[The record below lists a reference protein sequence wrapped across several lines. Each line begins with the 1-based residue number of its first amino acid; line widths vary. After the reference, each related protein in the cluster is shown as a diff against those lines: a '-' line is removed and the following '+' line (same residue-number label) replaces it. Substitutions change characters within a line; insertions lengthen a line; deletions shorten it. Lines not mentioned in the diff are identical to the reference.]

1 MRFQHI
7 LKFLSEQNLHEC
19 GLIETPELKTV
30 IDLCMNYKA
39 CVLFSKNFYTFSE
52 IPVTNQVRD
61 IWSSFTVTPIPSRVN
76 CIRLLRLCS
85 VAFRASL
92 RCSMS
97 LHPWSSIS
105 TLIIRIKQAS
115 KINHLVPCMRPEFP
129 ILQLFCHCVLPG
141 VSLYT
146 PLRYVRKDLP
156 PPTCSQSRTNPVVS
170 TSRMP
175 CASAQKPFWHTSV
188 RLPTTSAA
196 LGLQHLSLAHRACVR
211 HSTSGAVSLPSPWRL
226 YICQYSP
233 EQGQLPAQGH
243 PLINAYFE
251 ADI

>member
-61 IWSSFTVTPIPSRVN
+61 IWSPFTVTPIPSSQLHQAAQALFS
-76 CIRLLRLCS
+76 CIQ
-85 VAFRASL
+85 
-92 RCSMS
+92 
-97 LHPWSSIS
+97 SIS
-105 TLIIRIKQAS
+105 KMLNVSPSLVQHLTTLIIRIKQAS

-196 LGLQHLSLAHRACVR
+196 LGLQHLSLAHWACVR